1 MLARLRGTHP
11 AILLMG
17 LDLFGLAVATYLS
30 VVELQGN
37 LPYCGPLKGCEEV
50 ALSEYARIGGPQGM
64 PVAVFGVFL
73 SIALFLLALRWWRTG
88 ERWALAGH
96 YGLSLA
102 GVLFE
107 LYFTYVELFII
118 GALCV
123 WCALYGLSLLARFLV
138 ALAVWMRRDRI
149 AAAYPQ

>member
-1 MLARLRGTHP
+1 MLASLRRVHP
-11 AILLMG
+11 AIVLMA
-17 LDLFGLAVATYLS
+17 LDLFGLAVASYLS
-30 VVELQGN
+30 VVELQGQ

-50 ALSEYARIGGPQGM
+50 ALSEYARIGGPEGL

-73 SIALFLLALRWWRTG
+73 SIALFGLGFRWWRTG

-96 YGLSLA
+96 YGLSLL

-107 LYFTYVELFII
+107 VYFTYVELFII
-118 GALCV
+118 GAVCV
-123 WCALYGLSLLARFLV
+123 WCALYGVSLVARFLV

-149 AAAYPQ
+149 QPRTA

>member
-1 MLARLRGTHP
+1 MLARLRRTHP
-11 AILLMG
+11 AVVLMG
-17 LDLFGLAVATYLS
+17 LDLFGLAVASYLS
-30 VVELQGN
+30 AVELQGN
-37 LPYCGPLKGCEEV
+37 LPYCGPLKGCEQV
-50 ALSEYARIGGPQGM
+50 ALSEYARIGGPNGL

-73 SIALFLLALRWWRTG
+73 SVALFALAFRWWRTA

-107 LYFTYVELFII
+107 VYFTYVELFII
-118 GALCV
+118 GAVCV
-123 WCALYGLSLLARFLV
+123 WCAMYGVSLVARFLV

-149 AAAYPQ
+149 AAAVAE